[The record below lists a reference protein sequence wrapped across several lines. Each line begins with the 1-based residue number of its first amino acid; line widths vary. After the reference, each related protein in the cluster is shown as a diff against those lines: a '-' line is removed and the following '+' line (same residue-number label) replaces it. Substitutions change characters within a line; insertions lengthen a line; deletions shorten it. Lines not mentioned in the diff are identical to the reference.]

1 MTSGVGAVQRRKFI
15 GVVGAAA
22 AALVWPPLAAW
33 AQQAGKVYRIGY
45 LALLPGEDQTW
56 AKSVFQ
62 RLQELGYRDG
72 GNVILDYRSAEGRV
86 DRLPELAAELV
97 RSGPDALI
105 AGFGTLAP
113 KTLIATSK
121 SIPIVFTS
129 IGDPVGAGIVVSLSE
144 PGGNATGLSGQAAE
158 IAPKRLQL
166 LRSLVPGNKII
177 AVLGNPDTPYTAL
190 ALQQVKAAAASI
202 DQPLV
207 VVEARRADQVS
218 PAIDEAVKSGAAS
231 LLVLEDPVLIGA
243 KQEIMTSVAKA
254 RLPAI
259 YGPRDYAVAGAD
271 VLRTGP
277 ASDGPARGGVC
288 RQDSERRAAGQ
299 PSGRAA
305 DQVRTCHQPEDREDA
320 WSRDS
325 RELAVARRRRDRMS
339 AVTFA
344 PGATGP
350 AQDWN
355 HVTDPQLAFV
365 QPMIASAA
373 ARARAPIS
381 FALGASRSRNSS
393 RSSRSSHSTAP

>member
-1 MTSGVGAVQRRKFI
+1 MTSGVCAVQRRKFI
-15 GVVGAAA
+15 GVVGGAAI
-22 AALVWPPLAAW
+22 ALVWPPLAAW

-259 YGPRDYAVAGAD
+259 YGPRDYAVAGG
-271 VLRTGP
+271 LMCYGP
-277 ASDGPARGGVC
+277 DQHQMA
-288 RQDSERRAAGQ
+288 RRAAEYVDKILRGARPASLPVEQ
-299 PSGRAA
+299 PTKFELVINLKTAKTLGLEIPASLLSLA
-305 DQVRTCHQPEDREDA
+305 DDVIE
-320 WSRDS
+320 
-325 RELAVARRRRDRMS
+325 
-339 AVTFA
+339 
-344 PGATGP
+344 
-350 AQDWN
+350 
-355 HVTDPQLAFV
+355 
-365 QPMIASAA
+365 
-373 ARARAPIS
+373 
-381 FALGASRSRNSS
+381 
-393 RSSRSSHSTAP
+393 